1 MTYKSWFDA
10 HAIKHKKLV
19 TKLLAQNFTQ
29 EEIIKYFDFDN
40 MVKEEN
46 DFCLL
51 YQTNTKCHELE
62 KLNCY
67 LCACPHF
74 RFHDD
79 GIEKIEEKTKYSFC
93 AIEAK
98 DGKEAIYG
106 DSIHHDCSQCAIP
119 HKTSYVTK
127 NFNLDW
133 REIMKK
139 SLMKQNH

>member
-1 MTYKSWFDA
+1 MVD
-10 HAIKHKKLV
+10 
-19 TKLLAQNFTQ
+19 KLLTQNFTQ
-29 EEIIKYFDFDN
+29 EQIIAYFDFDN
-40 MVKEEN
+40 MVKKEN

-51 YQTNTKCHELE
+51 YQTNTKCHAIE

-93 AIEAK
+93 AIDAKNGSEAT
-98 DGKEAIYG
+98 YG
-106 DSIHHDCSQCAIP
+106 VAIHHDCSQCEIP
-119 HKTSYVTK
+119 HSASYIRK

-133 REIMKK
+133 K
-139 SLMKQNH
+139 SSMSECSASTIEKDIPHHRHLL